1 MSKKI
6 EIELKNPP
14 NYHKLGVEFTHG
26 QCDRLD
32 EYIESKIEERLTIFK
47 EDLINSLL
55 NGRKYVEH
63 ELIECEETMEQ
74 EPNKKKI
81 KRDDNKFNDK
91 VCSFF
96 SEIHDRLHNG
106 TITVKEINLV
116 KDKYNALGLN
126 MFNLPAQK
134 SIFATPDYPG
144 ESMFGQNHSQTMTPS
159 TTTASSG
166 LFG

>member
-63 ELIECEETMEQ
+63 EVIECEETMEQ

-81 KRDDNKFNDK
+81 KKDDSEFDDK
-91 VCSFF
+91 VSNFF
-96 SEIHDRLHNG
+96 SESSERLNNG
-106 TITVKEINLV
+106 TMTVKQFNLI
-116 KDKYNALGLN
+116 KDKSNALGLY
-126 MFNLPAQK
+126 MFKHELKQNPNFCNPTNSGVTL
-134 SIFATPDYPG
+134 
-144 ESMFGQNHSQTMTPS
+144 FGQHHPQT